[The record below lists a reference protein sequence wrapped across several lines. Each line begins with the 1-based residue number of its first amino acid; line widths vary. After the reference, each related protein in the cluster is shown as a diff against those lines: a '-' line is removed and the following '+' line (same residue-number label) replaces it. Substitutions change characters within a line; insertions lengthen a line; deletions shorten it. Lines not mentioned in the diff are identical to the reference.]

1 MADNSIVGG
10 MFGVDPEQYQQQQAL
25 LQSNQ
30 NMQLA
35 QLDPLQSARYSLM
48 QGGTQLGN
56 AGMQLLGIQDPVLK
70 KASELK
76 QIASQ
81 FDATSPEG
89 LTQMAKAAMSAGYAK
104 EAQQAI
110 AAAQKMQAGSLAN
123 EQAQFNVNKI
133 KMSTEQEAKMREEL
147 SALPA
152 SASDEQI
159 LSVIKK
165 YAGANELLKI
175 LEMKQI
181 KAGMLEA
188 KNAPIMEAA
197 RAQKEASVNN
207 ALDAL
212 TLVDDLKKKTTG
224 WTTGLGN
231 TVLAKVPLS
240 AAKDYA
246 GSIETLK
253 SKLGADILAEMKM
266 QSKTG
271 ATGLGALNM
280 SELKLVQTKIANI
293 DPNQSPAKVQESLDE
308 VARYYQKRAGVPV
321 TPRTAEGD
329 AATST
334 GLKKKTMKFGELPQG

>member
-1 MADNSIVGG
+1 MADNLITGG

-70 KASELK
+70 KAADLK

-81 FDATSPEG
+81 FDTTSPEG
-89 LTQMAKAAMSAGYAK
+89 LTQMAKAAMSAGYAQ

-152 SASDEQI
+152 SASDDQI

-165 YAGANELLKI
+165 YAGANDLLKI
-175 LEMKQI
+175 LEMKQMRM
-181 KAGMLEA
+181 GMQEA

-197 RAQKEASVNN
+197 RAQKEASVASAIDGL
-207 ALDAL
+207 ALVED
-212 TLVDDLKKKTTG
+212 VKKRVSG

-231 TVLAKVPLS
+231 TVLSKIPLS

-246 GSIETLK
+246 ADLETLK
-253 SKLGADILAEMKM
+253 AKLGADVLAEMKT
-266 QSKTG
+266 QSKSG

-280 SELKLVQTKIANI
+280 AELKMVQTKIANI
-293 DPNQSPAKVQESLDE
+293 DPAQSPAQIQKNLNEIE
-308 VARYYQKRAGVPV
+308 RYYQKRAGLPV
-321 TPRTAEGD
+321 NERIVSGENLPATP
-329 AATST
+329 
-334 GLKKKTMKFGELPQG
+334 LQKKTMKFGDLPQG